1 MNNISYI
8 CTQKD
13 KSEFSFLKVIIME
26 YREHLVKKFRRYQ
39 AILGEEDE
47 KIDLESI
54 SLDFCEIDGMGR
66 IKIKYIPS
74 TEDYV
79 YFTVRTE
86 DILVPLSELS
96 DKTLSDLVEVMRK
109 SMIIEELRNIYVK
122 S

>member
-1 MNNISYI
+1 
-8 CTQKD
+8 
-13 KSEFSFLKVIIME
+13 ME